1 MLTSKPM
8 GRGEAATILVKMFG
22 ASELGAQRQLVDA
35 DMEPGKWK
43 GNDIVAVKRH
53 GPADWYY
60 VRYSWENLEAYQ
72 SVRTTT
78 TKE

>member
-22 ASELGAQRQLVDA
+22 SSEKHAQGLLVEA
-35 DMEPGKWK
+35 DMDPGEWK

-60 VRYSWENLEAYQ
+60 VRYSWENLAAYQ
-72 SVRTTT
+72 PVGLARH
-78 TKE
+78 